1 MPSFPE
7 QITSMKDIV
16 NGSFLDFF
24 GSHIPVFRYVFHV
37 LYFGIFFD
45 ELF

>member
-7 QITSMKDIV
+7 KITSMKDIV
-16 NGSFLDFF
+16 TGSFLDFF
-24 GSHIPVFRYVFHV
+24 GTHVFSDVFPRIIFW
-37 LYFGIFFD
+37 YIFFG

>member
-7 QITSMKDIV
+7 KITARKDIV
-16 NGSFLDFF
+16 TGSFSISLGAMYLGMF
-24 GSHIPVFRYVFHV
+24 SHV
-37 LYFGIFFD
+37 LYFGIFFG